1 MPREVGRVE
10 ARLLTYGRV
19 TGWVF
24 GAWSEASE
32 PVHSMVQRVAEAR
45 LEVADLQPGVRGAPK
60 PRAAQLAGLVG
71 HVRRK
76 LSICAVQ
83 QTSRLLLDRLQL
95 LGEGAAEAAARRD
108 KAVMLEA
115 VAARERRAQDAC
127 ARQGRGIVRRGFGL
141 L

>member
-1 MPREVGRVE
+1 MTKNAIFSPNIELAGIARESVE
-10 ARLLTYGRV
+10 A
-19 TGWVF
+19 
-24 GAWSEASE
+24 S
-32 PVHSMVQRVAEAR
+32 H
-45 LEVADLQPGVRGAPK
+45 
-60 PRAAQLAGLVG
+60 LV
-71 HVRRK
+71 
-76 LSICAVQ
+76 SCAVQ

-127 ARQGRGIVRRGFGL
+127 ARQCRGIVRRGFGL